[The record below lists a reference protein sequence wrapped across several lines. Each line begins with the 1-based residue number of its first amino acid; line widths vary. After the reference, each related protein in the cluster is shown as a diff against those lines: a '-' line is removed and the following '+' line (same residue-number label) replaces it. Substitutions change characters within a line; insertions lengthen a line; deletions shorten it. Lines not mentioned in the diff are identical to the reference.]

1 MVFLSIPLGY
11 THTQESVLSFATT
24 SDVINAGVKLT
35 PMMEQYFEIKSQYPG
50 IIVLFRMGDF
60 YEVFFEDAVEVSKRL
75 NITLTHRGKVGDIE
89 IPMAGIPH
97 HAAPAYVDRLT
108 GQGLR
113 IAIAE
118 QIQDPKEAVG
128 IVQRAVTQVVSPG
141 LPFDLE
147 RADSEQKFMAC
158 AARAKDCIW
167 LVFLDFT
174 TGDFMAQSCVDE
186 NAFLEKLRL
195 NSPRELITF
204 MGQWDDLPSLN
215 RLCEHEN
222 ILRTHLSADYFNKE
236 ISKPWLSQ
244 LVPGYGRDQTIKKHN
259 DVLGP
264 IGALAYYVGTT
275 QKHESFMHIRP
286 LRLSDDR
293 GHMQVTLPT
302 LTGLEIFPKSREHYK
317 ESLIGYMDRSQSA
330 LGTRALKRIF
340 LAPLT
345 DEKAI
350 CDRQDFLSHLID
362 HSDALEQM
370 RDELAGVRDLERIM
384 AKISTGKATGG
395 DLLNLAGAVD
405 VYLNLEKLLT
415 GAPKFARTPLKP
427 KELKELTALKEVIQA
442 TINDDVGASLDK
454 GNLIRAG
461 AHKNRDKLAKLAG
474 GAQEELK
481 KLEERYQS
489 ETGFQKLRVKSNNIF
504 GYFVEIPKS
513 LSDKMPKS
521 FERRQTLVNT
531 ERYITDELNSLEK
544 DMLQAKVRL
553 EKVEREIFK
562 ALLDEVQVL
571 STSVATLST
580 ELGNLDAFG
589 SIAFTCWQDGFSKP
603 LISTKNKGVSL
614 KGAWH
619 PLIKANL
626 KDAFVAHDLELTKER
641 SFGLITGPNM
651 AGKTTVMR
659 EVAIIQL
666 LAQIGSFIPAK
677 QAELGVCDFLFSR
690 LGASDDILK
699 GHSTFMVEM
708 AETAEILRHASEN
721 SLIILDEVGRGT
733 STWDGLSIA
742 WALVEWLIEN
752 TKATTLF
759 ATHYH
764 ELIDLIEERKDS
776 AKNLTVETK
785 SVDGDVQFLYRL
797 VEKGASQSFGIYVAK
812 LAGLPAPLLTRAKE
826 VLHRLEENSQV
837 ETTGSIKNTQLSFFE
852 EASQPSIPGHLMR
865 LEKELSRV
873 DVMRM
878 TPLEALQKLH
888 ELKTTWQEAKNLS

>member
-1 MVFLSIPLGY
+1 MNYAS
-11 THTQESVLSFATT
+11 T

-50 IIVLFRMGDF
+50 ILMLFRMGDF

-75 NITLTHRGKVGDIE
+75 NITLTHRGKIGDIE

-113 IAIAE
+113 VAIAE
-118 QIQDPKEAVG
+118 QIENPKDAVG
-128 IVQRAVTQVVSPG
+128 IVKRAVTQVVSPG

-147 RADSEQKFMAC
+147 RADSEQRFMAC
-158 AARAKDCIW
+158 AARSKECLW

-174 TGDFMAQSCVDE
+174 TGDFMAQSCQDE

-195 NSPRELITF
+195 HSPRELITF
-204 MGQWDDLPSLN
+204 MGQWDDIPELN
-215 RLCEHEN
+215 RLCEHES
-222 ILRTHLSADYFNKE
+222 ILKTHLSADYFNRE
-236 ISKPWLSQ
+236 VSKPWLSK
-244 LVPGYGRDQTIKKHN
+244 LVPTYNRDQTIKKHI

-264 IGALAYYVGTT
+264 IGALAYYVGST

-286 LRLSDDR
+286 LRLTDDS
-293 GHMQVTLPT
+293 GTMQVTLPT
-302 LTGLEIFPKSREHYK
+302 LTGLEILPRSRDYYK
-317 ESLIGYMDRSQSA
+317 ESLLGFVDRCQCA
-330 LGTRALKRIF
+330 LGTRALKRLI

-345 DEKAI
+345 DDQAI
-350 CDRQDFLSHLID
+350 SARQDFTAYMIENIPLLEETRDQLS
-362 HSDALEQM
+362 E
-370 RDELAGVRDLERIM
+370 VRDLERIM
-384 AKISTGKATGG
+384 AKISTGKATGS
-395 DLLNLAGAVD
+395 DLVNLAASIR
-405 VYLNLEKLLT
+405 VYQTIDKVLQK
-415 GAPKFARTPLKP
+415 APTQARTPLKA
-427 KELKELTALKEVIQA
+427 KELKQLDALKEVIQS
-442 TINDDVGASLDK
+442 TINDEIGAALEK
-454 GNLIRAG
+454 GNLIRPG
-461 AHKNRDKLAKLAG
+461 SHKNRDKLAKLAG
-474 GAQEELK
+474 GAKEELK

-513 LSDKMPKS
+513 LSDKMPKT

-544 DMLQAKVRL
+544 DMLQAKIRL

-562 ALLDEVQVL
+562 ALLDEVQNQ
-571 STSVATLST
+571 SEAIATLSS
-580 ELGNLDAFG
+580 ELGILDAFT
-589 SIAFTCWQDGFSKP
+589 SLAFVSWQEDFVRPQVSC
-603 LISTKNKGVSL
+603 NNRGVKL

-619 PLIKANL
+619 PLIKASL

-666 LAQIGSFIPAK
+666 LAQVGTFVPATSAK
-677 QAELGVCDFLFSR
+677 LGTCDFLFSR

-708 AETAEILRHASEN
+708 AETAEILRHATDR

-742 WALVEWLIEN
+742 WALVEWLIDN

-764 ELIDLIEERKDS
+764 ELIELIEERKEF

-785 SVDGDVQFLYRL
+785 SFEGDVQFLYRL
-797 VEKGASQSFGIYVAK
+797 IEQGASQSFGIYVAK
-812 LAGLPAPLLTRAKE
+812 LAGLPKPLLARAQE
-826 VLHRLEENSQV
+826 ILHGLEEQAQQHQV
-837 ETTGSIKNTQLSFFE
+837 KKASQLSFFE
-852 EASQPSIPGHLMR
+852 EEPVQAPIPPHFMR
-865 LEKELSRV
+865 LERELSKV
-873 DVMRM
+873 DVMHM

-888 ELKTTWQEAKNLS
+888 ELKTTWNEAKSLS